1 MVLDGDL
8 DLYTTYTNPGT
19 DKQVNE
25 YSSGGYMSDSFI
37 NGKIHTG
44 SQQ

>member
-8 DLYTTYTNPGT
+8 DLYTTYTNGDNKT
-19 DKQVNE
+19 VNE

-37 NGKIHTG
+37 NGKLDTG
-44 SQQ
+44 SQ